1 VSAAGSTVR
10 CGWIGT
16 GRMGAAMARR
26 LLAHDY
32 DVTVWN
38 RTRGKTAA
46 LAEEGAMV
54 ADGIADLADRDV
66 VFSTV
71 SSSDDLLAVLSPESG
86 LLSRPGQ
93 APGVIIDASTVSV
106 DASATARRLARE
118 AGSEYL
124 AAPVSGNPKAIAAGN
139 MVFAISGSRS
149 VFDEV
154 RPVLEAIGRAAV
166 YVGEDETAR
175 LVKLCHNLYL
185 GVATQALIEA
195 IALAHKAGVP
205 RRAFMEFINTTVL
218 GSGFTAY
225 KVPALVDLDFT
236 PTFTTTLLRK
246 DFDLG
251 LAEARELEVP
261 MPLSAATHEIIQAA
275 IGSGYGELDFAAM
288 LQLQA
293 ALSGMELRSES
304 VDE

>member
-1 VSAAGSTVR
+1 MSAAAPTVR
-10 CGWIGT
+10 CGWIGL
-16 GRMGAAMARR
+16 GRMGAAMVRR

-38 RTRGKTAA
+38 RTRSKCAP
-46 LAEEGAMV
+46 LAEEGAAV
-54 ADGIADLADRDV
+54 ADSIADLADRDV
-66 VFSTV
+66 VFSMV
-71 SSSDDLLAVLSPESG
+71 SSSDDLLAVLSTESG
-86 LLSRPGQ
+86 LLSRPGK
-93 APGVIIDASTVSV
+93 APGVIVDASTVSV
-106 DASATARRLARE
+106 DASATARRLARD
-118 AGSEYL
+118 AGAEYL

-139 MVFAISGSRS
+139 MVFAVSGSQS

-166 YVGEDETAR
+166 YVGDDETAR

-185 GVATQALIEA
+185 GVLTQALIEA
-195 IALAHKAGVP
+195 TALAHKAGVT
-205 RRAFMEFINTTVL
+205 RRAFLEFINTTVL

-225 KVPALVDLDFT
+225 KAPALVGLDYT

-275 IGSGYGELDFAAM
+275 IGSGYGDVDFAA
-288 LQLQA
+288 LLELQA
-293 ALSGMELRSES
+293 SIAGIELRSEPI
-304 VDE
+304 E